1 MRPQLVGHLFA
12 CQNNLTQKLCAF
24 KICTSAVILCHT
36 HTLTHTLTR
45 EQAGKVCGWSWAGT
59 AGAESGTHK
68 FHLLVAIVVVTL
80 ASADTCCCC
89 CRYCLRSCLNNGH
102 TTCPTAWL
110 PLPQRLRL
118 RLLHVAIGFS
128 IIGQFNGCPN
138 QTEMNPANQT
148 AHTDKFPLL
157 FAEVLMSVCPSVS
170 LSPCVCV

>member
-1 MRPQLVGHLFA
+1 MQLSFA
-12 CQNNLTQKLCAF
+12 T
-24 KICTSAVILCHT
+24 HT
-36 HTLTHTLTR
+36 HTHLGR
-45 EQAGKVCGWSWAGT
+45 WARCVAGAEAGT

-80 ASADTCCCC
+80 AACCCCC

-110 PLPQRLRL
+110 PLPQRL

-157 FAEVLMSVCPSVS
+157 FAEVLMSVCQSVS
-170 LSPCVCV
+170 LCMCVCECAFYYCSFLL